1 VITAER
7 QQTGVRLYRGE
18 CDTMKQNGRILSFK
32 KLLMLSCLLLAP
44 TAAGTAQQSPI
55 PGLATK
61 QPADQC
67 RQCGQIDALVAGEF
81 AESRMGSLTAGVVFG
96 DTLVWTKSYGNADSE
111 RSLPA
116 NQDTA
121 YRIGSITKMFTATML
136 EQLVEAGK
144 VNLNDPVEKYFP
156 EVNRV
161 PQRYKDA
168 PPITLLQLA
177 THTSGLSREP
187 DHTAAYVTGKPE
199 DWKETLIAA
208 LPHVHYE
215 SKPGTR
221 FLYSNIGYAILG
233 AALEQA
239 AAQPYLEYLPQ
250 SIFTP
255 LGMTHTS
262 LVLTPEMQSHLAKG
276 YEKTLM
282 GSASS
287 AESDLENRAGR
298 GYKVPNGAM
307 YTTVDDLAKFASF
320 LMGKGP
326 ADVLA
331 PSRLLLYQDRY
342 VASTGAPVHLK
353 MTVLWPALQ
362 VQGIDGYGL
371 GIMAIQRG
379 RYTAEGHGG
388 SVSGFSAG
396 LYVNRAAGVA
406 VIVLS
411 SANGNGAVDVRE
423 LALRA
428 LDLLSK

>member
-1 VITAER
+1 MKPNK
-7 QQTGVRLYRGE
+7 
-18 CDTMKQNGRILSFK
+18 TMLSCMK
-32 KLLMLSCLLLAP
+32 SLVLSCLLLAP
-44 TAAGTAQQSPI
+44 IAAGRAQQAPMPVLGTTSLGEPC
-55 PGLATK
+55 G
-61 QPADQC
+61 QC
-67 RQCGQIDALVAGEF
+67 EQIDAMVSGEF
-81 AESRMGSLTAGVVFG
+81 AQSRVGSLTVGLVSG
-96 DTLVWTKSYGNADSE
+96 DKLVWTKSYGNAESE
-111 RSLPA
+111 ISLTA
-116 NQDTA
+116 NQDTV

-161 PQRYKDA
+161 PKRYKDA
-168 PPITLLQLA
+168 QPITLLQLA

-187 DHTAAYVTGKPE
+187 DHTATYVTGEPE
-199 DWKETLIAA
+199 AWKETLIAA

-215 SKPGTR
+215 SKPGKR
-221 FLYSNIGYAILG
+221 FSYSNIGYAVLG

-239 AAQPYLEYLPQ
+239 AGSPYLEYLPQ
-250 SIFTP
+250 HIFMP

-262 LVLTPEMQSHLAKG
+262 LVLTPEVRSHLAKG
-276 YEKTLM
+276 YQTNLI
-282 GSASS
+282 GARSS

-298 GYKVPNGAM
+298 GYKVPNGAI
-307 YTTVDDLAKFASF
+307 YTTVGDMAKFASF

-331 PSRLLLYQDRY
+331 PSILLQYQDQY
-342 VASTGAPVHLK
+342 VVPTGAPVRLK
-353 MTVLWPALQ
+353 MTVLGPGLQ
-362 VQGIDGYGL
+362 LRGIDGYGL
-371 GIMAIQRG
+371 GIMFIRKG

-396 LYVNRAAGVA
+396 LYMNRAAGVA

-411 SANGNGAVDVRE
+411 SANGDGAVNVRE

>member
-1 VITAER
+1 MA
-7 QQTGVRLYRGE
+7 
-18 CDTMKQNGRILSFK
+18 
-32 KLLMLSCLLLAP
+32 
-44 TAAGTAQQSPI
+44 
-55 PGLATK
+55 
-61 QPADQC
+61 
-67 RQCGQIDALVAGEF
+67 AGEF
-81 AESRMGSLTAGVVFG
+81 AESRMGSVTVGVVFG
-96 DTLVWTKSYGNADSE
+96 DKLSWTKSYGNADSE
-111 RSLPA
+111 SSLTA
-116 NQDTA
+116 SKDTV

-161 PQRYKDA
+161 PKRYKDA
-168 PPITLLQLA
+168 PAITLLQLA

-187 DHTAAYVTGKPE
+187 DHTATYVTGKPE
-199 DWKETLIAA
+199 DWKETLMAA

-239 AAQPYLEYLPQ
+239 AAQPYLEYLPRD
-250 SIFTP
+250 IFIP

-262 LVLTPEMQSHLAKG
+262 LVLTPEIQLHVAKG
-276 YEKTLM
+276 YQKKALLGTPT
-282 GSASS
+282 S

-298 GYKVPNGAM
+298 GYKVPNGAI
-307 YTTVDDLAKFASF
+307 YTTVGDMAEFASF

-326 ADVLA
+326 SDVLA
-331 PSRLLLYQDRY
+331 PSRLLLYQEQY
-342 VASTGAPVHLK
+342 VVSTGAPVHLK
-353 MTVLWPALQ
+353 MTVLGPAVQ
-362 VQGIDGYGL
+362 VRGIDGYGL
-371 GIMAIQRG
+371 GIMSIRRG
-379 RYTAEGHGG
+379 KYTAEGHGG

-396 LYVNRAAGVA
+396 LYMNRSAGVA

-411 SANGNGAVDVRE
+411 NANGEGAVDVRE
-423 LALRA
+423 LALGA